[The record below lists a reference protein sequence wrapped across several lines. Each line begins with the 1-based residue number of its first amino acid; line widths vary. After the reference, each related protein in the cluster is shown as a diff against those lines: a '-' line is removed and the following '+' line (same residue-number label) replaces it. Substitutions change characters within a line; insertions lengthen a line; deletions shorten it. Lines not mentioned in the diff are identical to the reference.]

1 MKVFIILTMMAGSMQ
16 ASPPDTLSLEY
27 CYSRVEDHYPIANKI
42 ELQKQITNLNKKITN
57 TASYPQLNFGASATY
72 RSEVTEFQVSSGAGR
87 SVGPDLSK
95 DQYEAALDITQTIY
109 NRGAIGIKK
118 GLEQVR
124 GEQQQESIKVQLQK
138 IREQVNSVYFGIL
151 LAKKQL
157 DIISTVSENLKA
169 QIKSVR
175 SKVEN
180 GAVLPTQQYIL
191 EAERIKITQ
200 DSTEIDANI
209 RSAYTVLGQLIGEEL
224 TSDIPLMIPERN
236 TITQN
241 REASIQFRP
250 EFDVFESNRQ
260 ALEYQKEL
268 AQTKKIPSL
277 SAFGTAAYGRPG
289 FNFFENDLHGYYL
302 VGLKLQWNFWG
313 ALNAGTRQEV
323 YNLSQKSIKEEEK
336 AFERQLKA
344 DLSKIKE
351 EIASLESRIRKDD
364 EIITL
369 REKVVEV
376 VSSQLENGTATATE
390 YITELNKATQARLSM
405 MMHRIKLA
413 QAKVEYE
420 TALGIRAYN

>member
-1 MKVFIILTMMAGSMQ
+1 MAGSMQ

-42 ELQKQITNLNKKITN
+42 ELQKQITNLNKKIAN

-241 REASIQFRP
+241 REASIQLRP

-351 EIASLESRIRKDD
+351 EIASLESRIRKDE

>member
-87 SVGPDLSK
+87 TVGPDLSK